1 MIMRDIAGFRRKEDA
16 GWAYFVTPEA
26 WTSEVGSG
34 FDNKALADALIAR
47 NMLVGATSRHRAA
60 SVTVRGH
67 GKRRLYH
74 LPAAFLEASGD
85 E

>member
-1 MIMRDIAGFRRKEDA
+1 MRDIAGFRRKE
-16 GWAYFVTPEA
+16 GERWAYYVTPEG
-26 WTSEVGSG
+26 WTGEVCSG
-34 FDNKALADALIAR
+34 FDSKALADALIAR

-60 SVTVRGH
+60 NVIVPGH

-74 LPAAFLEASGD
+74 LPVAFLEASD